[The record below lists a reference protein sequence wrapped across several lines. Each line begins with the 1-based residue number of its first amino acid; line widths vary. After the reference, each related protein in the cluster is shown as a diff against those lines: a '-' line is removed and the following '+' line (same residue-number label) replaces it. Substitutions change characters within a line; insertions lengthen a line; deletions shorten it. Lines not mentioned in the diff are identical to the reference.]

1 MRKYQKQMLLDY
13 IHNEFRRS
21 EYNLAVQVVSDED
34 VLIGAI
40 DTFIVDLFIN
50 EKCVH
55 GLELYC
61 EITREVKNDD

>member
-1 MRKYQKQMLLDY
+1 MLLDY

-21 EYNLAVQVVSDED
+21 EYNLAVQVVSEAD

-50 EKCVH
+50 EKSFD

-61 EITREVKNDD
+61 EITREVQYDD